1 MLSGE
6 PSSPPPRLGNGHR
19 VGRKVPG
26 AQAAA
31 GGIGAAVGI
40 GGVGLDAESMGH
52 DFPKRLQLIA
62 VAESLREGCVVLS
75 RTLPWALTEKCC
87 QARTRMPVIKYVHF
101 PLPSVAL
108 NIWYPIR
115 SRIPNNGTPMQ

>member
-1 MLSGE
+1 MPVEIQPRAFRRAFVASTTAGE
-6 PSSPPPRLGNGHR
+6 MVNR

-26 AQAAA
+26 GFRPPPAASA
-31 GGIGAAVGI
+31 LPSASC
-40 GGVGLDAESMGH
+40 GVGLDAESMGH

-101 PLPSVAL
+101 RCHR
-108 NIWYPIR
+108 WR
-115 SRIPNNGTPMQ
+115 SISGTQ